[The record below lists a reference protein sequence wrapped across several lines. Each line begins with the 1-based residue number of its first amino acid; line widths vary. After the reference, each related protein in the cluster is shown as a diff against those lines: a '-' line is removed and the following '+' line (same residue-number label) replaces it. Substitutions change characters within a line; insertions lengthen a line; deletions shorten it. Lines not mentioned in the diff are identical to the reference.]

1 MLDHDPGA
9 YQHAQPVPILVQLG
23 VTYRCNLTCE
33 HCYALDLRD
42 RREFT
47 LDELGRLA
55 DELAAAGAM
64 ALTYSHGESLIRR
77 DFLDIARLF
86 AERGF
91 HQTLMNNGFYV
102 RDPSFA
108 AALVESGI
116 DKALVSLDHT
126 DPQIHNQ
133 HRGNARSYRMA
144 TGAVGLLKEAG
155 MSKVGFSVAIDEY
168 NYGAIA
174 STVELAVAL
183 GLTDVSF
190 MQTRYMSGHTL
201 GAHFLGVYKSVCREI
216 YELSLQ
222 YRGVLDIYTHDPFML
237 HLIDDRLR
245 DDPASYAS
253 FVGAN
258 VCNVGT
264 NMVSIDPVGNV
275 TGCNF
280 LRESFGNVREEPFQ
294 EIWERLVD
302 HYRPVKK
309 PQSGACTG
317 CSVASSCSTG
327 CLAFHQA
334 GVNVDARCSTSRF
347 PEVSARPVPV
357 EVASRPAVSPH
368 ADGRVLLPLAPKRTQ

>member
-1 MLDHDPGA
+1 MLDDHPGA
-9 YQHAQPVPILVQLG
+9 YQHAQPIPILVQLG

-47 LDELGRLA
+47 LDELERLA

-77 DFLDIARLF
+77 DFLDIANLF

-102 RDPSFA
+102 REPSFA

-133 HRGNARSYRMA
+133 HRGNARSYDVA
-144 TGAVGLLKEAG
+144 IKAVGLLKEAG
-155 MSKVGFSVAIDEY
+155 ISKVGFSVAMDEY
-168 NYGAIA
+168 NYGAIE
-174 STVELAVAL
+174 STVELAVDL
-183 GLTDVSF
+183 GMTDVSF

-201 GAHFLGVYKSVCREI
+201 SPQFLGVYKSVCREI

-222 YRGVLDIYTHDPFML
+222 YRGALDIYTHDPFML
-237 HLIDDRLR
+237 HLIDERLR
-245 DDPASYAS
+245 DDRAAYSS

-294 EIWERLVD
+294 KIWERLID
-302 HYRPVKK
+302 HYRPVKE
-309 PQSGACTG
+309 PLSGACKG
-317 CSVASSCSTG
+317 CSRASSCSTG

-347 PEVSARPVPV
+347 TDVSVRPVPV
-357 EVASRPAVSPH
+357 DVALGPAARLH
-368 ADGRVLLPLAPKRTQ
+368 ANGRALLPLAPKRTS